1 LKSKCPI
8 YKSLFGKNVV
18 VTGGAT
24 GIGAVLTQLFYEQG
38 AQVIFLDINEEAA
51 LELIKE
57 MPQLNEL
64 KEPKYF
70 YCNLLEV
77 ESIKEIFE
85 EINKKYG
92 FLDVLC
98 NNAADDQRHDWEN
111 ISSSEW
117 DYYQNINLKSQ
128 FFCIKEFSKRTDYK
142 KGASIICMGSIAYLN
157 KTTTMPSYTVA
168 KAGIVGLV
176 NTMATI
182 LGESGIRV
190 NLIQPGWVMTEKQ
203 LLKWIDKEAEDLI
216 SNNQLLKSK
225 IYPEDPAKLA
235 LFLAS
240 DQSAMITKQTINVD
254 AGWI

>member
-1 LKSKCPI
+1 MKSKCPI

-57 MPQLNEL
+57 MPQVNEL

-77 ESIKEIFE
+77 ESIKEIFG

-128 FFCIKEFSKRTDYK
+128 FFCIKEFSKRTDYYK
-142 KGASIICMGSIAYLN
+142 KERG
-157 KTTTMPSYTVA
+157 
-168 KAGIVGLV
+168 
-176 NTMATI
+176 
-182 LGESGIRV
+182 
-190 NLIQPGWVMTEKQ
+190 
-203 LLKWIDKEAEDLI
+203 
-216 SNNQLLKSK
+216 
-225 IYPEDPAKLA
+225 
-235 LFLAS
+235 
-240 DQSAMITKQTINVD
+240 
-254 AGWI
+254 